1 MVKVKFEG
9 NNVFIGTE
17 EKVILE
23 VWLDRYTTPER
34 SQNYISVLVQEVDK
48 YIKGATEEPEYF
60 CLGSSMSQMYGGH
73 GKREIFYRHTGIRAA
88 VCHLLLADEKM
99 DDNFIKRII
108 LILEKY
114 WKGGDF

>member
-1 MVKVKFEG
+1 MTRVKFEG
-9 NNVFIGTE
+9 YNVTISTE
-17 EKVILE
+17 DKKILE

-34 SQNYISVLVQEVDK
+34 SQNYISVLAQEVEK
-48 YIKGATEEPEYF
+48 YINGLTEEPEYF
-60 CLGSSMSQMYGGH
+60 CLGSSMNQIYGGY

-114 WKGGDF
+114 WKGGEF